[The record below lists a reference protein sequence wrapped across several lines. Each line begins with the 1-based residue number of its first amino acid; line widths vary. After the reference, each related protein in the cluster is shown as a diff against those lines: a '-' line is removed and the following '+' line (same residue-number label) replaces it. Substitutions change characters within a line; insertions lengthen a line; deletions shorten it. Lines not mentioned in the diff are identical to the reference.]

1 MKTFIRIT
9 LVVTVALF
17 GTTASTTTTEAAM
30 PEASAPEAICTTD
43 PDTPSGGTCVDR
55 AGATCYVYNPYF
67 PADPVEKEGACN
79 SDSEGCDIP
88 DEEEEE
94 QE

>member
-9 LVVTVALF
+9 LVLTVALF
-17 GTTASTTTTEAAM
+17 GATASTTEAAI
-30 PEASAPEAICTTD
+30 PEASAPEAVCTTD

-55 AGATCYVYNPYF
+55 EGATCYVYNPYF
-67 PADPVEKEGACN
+67 PDDPEKQEGACN

-88 DEEEEE
+88 EEGGVE